1 LRDFEASFLRL
12 LEKLVNGCEIH
23 INETGTALRY
33 RPGII
38 TGGSDIE
45 HECSTS
51 RAIGYFLEPLL
62 ALAPF
67 AKLPL
72 EIVLRGVTNNL
83 DDVGVDRLRTVT
95 LPMLR
100 HFGLDEA
107 QLNVR
112 KRGAPPLGG
121 GEVELR
127 MPTVRQLSSVELTDI
142 GRVKRVRGVAYGAKV
157 SPQIANRL
165 VDSARGLLNS
175 FLPDVWIY
183 TDLFKGKTSGL
194 SPGFALSLV
203 AESTTGTLVSSEVTG
218 VAGVLPEAVGEAAS
232 SLLLE
237 EIRQGG
243 IIDSSNQSLFLTL
256 MALSPEDVSRIRT
269 GPLTPYAIGSLQLL
283 RDFFGITFQISSD
296 AADDSVLLVCRGV
309 GFKNLSK
316 RTT

>member
-1 LRDFEASFLRL
+1 
-12 LEKLVNGCEIH
+12 
-23 INETGTALRY
+23 
-33 RPGII
+33 
-38 TGGSDIE
+38 
-45 HECSTS
+45 
-51 RAIGYFLEPLL
+51 
-62 ALAPF
+62 
-67 AKLPL
+67 
-72 EIVLRGVTNNL
+72 
-83 DDVGVDRLRTVT
+83 LRTVT